1 MYVFI
6 LLNKKRFLHLL
17 NTMELNFYVHSVSPL
32 KKSGHTSYF
41 NCSLQTKTNIYR
53 GVCFATGKQE
63 ALQPM
68 QKQKS
73 AVELRNYTINTK
85 YGTQDVVINKNTT
98 ITPTAANFEY
108 QSTKNTSFQSP
119 PLQTL
124 HQNSSLL
131 LKDTCVI

>member
-1 MYVFI
+1 VIGAFQSSYCSIV
-6 LLNKKRFLHLL
+6 
-17 NTMELNFYVHSVSPL
+17 P
-32 KKSGHTSYF
+32 SYF

-98 ITPTAANFEY
+98 ITPTAADFEY